1 MIPIYRQTEGFK
13 SMTVT
18 LDAENG
24 PEVWREASGFP
35 NYLISNY
42 GRIYSKP
49 RTIARKGSAPVYTD
63 RNRDSTA
70 AHTITRDGRF
80 MNPSL
85 SKGYPRVT
93 LRRDG
98 QTHYVFAH
106 QLLLLSFVG
115 PVPEGQEVRHR
126 NDKRA
131 DCRLSNLEYGTRAQ
145 NIADCKKNGG
155 FRNGAAHLDEKTVR
169 DIFSKRETHTALSVA
184 REFSV
189 SPSTIESI
197 FNGRTWTHLNLT
209 TDTRKPR
216 VKRGSAHPRP
226 TAKISAETALEILS
240 SEGTPTEIGLRYGI
254 SGQNVT
260 HIKTGRTWNHVT
272 GLQKPRL
279 HPAASL
285 NPEPVIGRTPD
296 RTAGIVDPDKV

>member
-1 MIPIYRQTEGFK
+1 
-13 SMTVT
+13 MTVT

-70 AHTITRDGRF
+70 AHTIARDGRF

-98 QTHYVFAH
+98 QTHYVFVH
-106 QLLLLSFVG
+106 QLMMLTFIG
-115 PVPEGQEVRHR
+115 AVPEGQEVRHR
-126 NDKRA
+126 NDSRA

-155 FRNGAAHLDEKTVR
+155 FRNGAAHLTDALVLEIYNR
-169 DIFSKRETHTALSVA
+169 PLSETGASLA
-184 REFSV
+184 AEFGV
-189 SPSTIESI
+189 HVSTISVI
-197 FNGRTWTHLNLT
+197 RNGKAWKHLGLPERKMVRTGDNHPA
-209 TDTRKPR
+209 R
-216 VKRGSAHPRP
+216 RGAENIRRNP
-226 TAKISAETALEILS
+226 TA
-240 SEGTPTEIGLRYGI
+240 P
-254 SGQNVT
+254 
-260 HIKTGRTWNHVT
+260 
-272 GLQKPRL
+272 
-279 HPAASL
+279 L